1 MLVGMTFNQLWTK
14 PYYGVSH
21 LKQPSRRYQFTVNE
35 YKIGSAYGYML
46 DFDSDRAF
54 TAAKEVWA
62 VNAAS
67 ARGTLEAWAREL
79 DLIR

>member
-1 MLVGMTFNQLWTK
+1 MFNRLWTR

-35 YKIGSAYGYML
+35 YKDGSAYGYML
-46 DFDSDRAF
+46 DLESGRAF
-54 TAAKEVWA
+54 KEVWA

-79 DLIR
+79 DLMR